1 MDNFIA
7 KFKEIISIY
16 FFGNSLWD
24 WFLAIIISVLVYFLL
39 RFLFKFIV
47 AKLSG
52 VIADSIKNS
61 KTWFFAAIALFFGT
75 RILNFGE
82 YDFLPLKILIL
93 ATFVQA
99 GIWLSVIFHWS
110 LANWSHKNENPSQR
124 AAFVIIQGIGK
135 FIIWVTILLLIL
147 DNLGVQ
153 VISLL
158 TGLGVGGIAVALAVQ
173 KILGDLF
180 ASVSIMIDKPFE
192 IGDLIT
198 IDSII
203 GTVEA
208 IGVKTTKIRSITG
221 EQIIISNS
229 DLLDS
234 RISNFKRMTER
245 RATLGISVS
254 NKTPNEHLQIIVGM
268 VKSIIENQSDA
279 RFDRGH
285 LKSFSASSV
294 DYEFV
299 FWVTKPDYLSF
310 MDVQQQI
317 NLAII
322 NALAEKNINLA
333 YPIQKVLLEK

>member
-1 MDNFIA
+1 MDNCIA
-7 KFKEIISIY
+7 KLKEIIHIY

-24 WFLAIIISVLVYFLL
+24 WFLAAIISVLVYFVLH
-39 RFLFKFIV
+39 FLCKFIV

-52 VIADSIKNS
+52 VVADAIKNS
-61 KTWFFAAIALFFGT
+61 KIWLFTAIAFFFGT

-99 GIWLSVIFHWS
+99 GIWANVIFHWS
-110 LANWSHKNENPSQR
+110 LTNWSYKNENPSQR
-124 AAFVIIQGIGK
+124 AAFVIIHGIGK
-135 FIIWVTILLLIL
+135 FIIWVTILLLVL
-147 DNLGVQ
+147 DNFGVQ

-158 TGLGVGGIAVALAVQ
+158 TGLGVGGIAIALAIQ

-198 IDSII
+198 IDSVI

-208 IGVKTTKIRSITG
+208 IGVKTTRIRSMTG

-229 DLLDS
+229 DLLSS
-234 RISNFKRMTER
+234 RISNFKRMKER

-254 NKTPNEHLQIIVGM
+254 NKTPNEDLQVVVDI
-268 VKSIIENQSDA
+268 VKSIIENQNDA

-285 LKSFSASSV
+285 LKSFSASSI

-310 MDVQQQI
+310 MNVQQQI

-333 YPIQKVLLEK
+333 YSVQKVLLEK